1 MDRTSSKFNSS
12 IPLIQISVF
21 YDFNLILYDFWWVS
35 YSRMVILVQ
44 RKLCWTTGSN
54 KNSNLQRWYRRCY
67 YFIYAQNGTNRGSSR
82 RSSLQVMVTL
92 NSMAPVIVGN
102 FSSLMVWRQ
111 VNCKHPQRSGTD
123 IRKPD
128 LWLSLTSLN
137 VKALWVGRSWRMLQ
151 TGFNFKKH
159 MVKLASTSPKG
170 TSKYRAPRIHW
181 RSSRVGFRCPAHDF
195 RYHGI

>member
-1 MDRTSSKFNSS
+1 MIFDEFRIPGWLYLYKGNYAGLLDRTKT
-12 IPLIQISVF
+12 LIC
-21 YDFNLILYDFWWVS
+21 NA
-35 YSRMVILVQ
+35 
-44 RKLCWTTGSN
+44 G
-54 KNSNLQRWYRRCY
+54 RRCY
-67 YFIYAQNGTNRGSSR
+67 YFIYAQNGSNRGSSR

-181 RSSRVGFRCPAHDF
+181 RSFRVGFRCPAHDF
-195 RYHGI
+195 RYLT